1 MKEILISLL
10 FVGIL
15 RGMEGLIDYSR
26 QNGSSTYLPIPPSPT
41 ALSVTIGMLESS
53 SAGTER
59 LTAASSAETAAME
72 YTALARKYST
82 HPL

>member
-26 QNGSSTYLPIPPSPT
+26 QNGSSKIIS
-41 ALSVTIGMLESS
+41 I
-53 SAGTER
+53 
-59 LTAASSAETAAME
+59 ME
-72 YTALARKYST
+72 YRNRRAMKMLCQNG
-82 HPL
+82 